1 MSKKIVGRGN
11 SITEKLGEGGFGVV
25 FMAEQLEPV
34 RRRVALKIVKLGMDT
49 REVVNRFEAER
60 QALKGNR
67 FVLLRGFERLNEKG
81 QIRLAEM
88 MALNQPLYE
97 LYLLKECLRRFW
109 RMPTEGQAKDF
120 LDAWIILAKATTSWH
135 FNRLAETLQEH
146 RHGLLAYFRHPISTG
161 PLEGINNKIKV
172 LKRQAY
178 GFRDM
183 EYFKLRLYHLHCQGY
198 SLTG

>member
-1 MSKKIVGRGN
+1 M
-11 SITEKLGEGGFGVV
+11 
-25 FMAEQLEPV
+25 M
-34 RRRVALKIVKLGMDT
+34 
-49 REVVNRFEAER
+49 RELADAER

-109 RMPTEGQAKDF
+109 RMPTEAQAKDF
-120 LDAWIILAKATTSWH
+120 LDAWIILAEATDSRH
-135 FNRLAETLQEH
+135 FHRLAETLQEH

-161 PLEGINNKIKV
+161 PLEGVNNKIKV

-183 EYFKLRLYHLHCQGY
+183 EYFKLRLLFLNDSTYAFPG
-198 SLTG
+198 